1 MRYLLKLQGIYSPG
15 ALSPEA
21 LANRLYALSPRL
33 GVSSLSLHEEAK
45 AVGDEQPEMDS
56 VGFESSTSSH
66 SDGNLFSPEEHK
78 GASVLEL
85 QMESPAA
92 DTGLRETMKGLFQ
105 LWSQARKSQHG
116 YDEPSKEEFLRIVQ
130 DAIC

>member
-1 MRYLLKLQGIYSPG
+1 MLELQGIYSPG

-45 AVGDEQPEMDS
+45 IVGDEQPEMDS
-56 VGFESSTSSH
+56 FESSTSSH

-85 QMESPAA
+85 QIESPAA
-92 DTGLRETMKGLFQ
+92 DTGLRETIKGLFQ
-105 LWSQARKSQHG
+105 LWSQARKSQPD
-116 YDEPSKEEFLRIVQ
+116 YDEPNKKEFLRIVQ
-130 DAIC
+130 DSIC